1 MQTITEGKSRA
12 KVTSAM
18 IQKQKLD
25 VAFELK
31 AKYGITKG
39 TVVHVTRPMQ
49 GRTRIDKDPL
59 PADREET
66 ETEFKDFHAEDNCLY
81 VGAFWDHWSGKMFL
95 EFIAPEGV
103 LYYDYAQH
111 GAGDKSFGEIFK
123 VEVAATT
130 RHSVI

>member
-1 MQTITEGKSRA
+1 MQMITEGKSKS

-25 VAFELK
+25 ITFELK

-39 TVVHVTRPMQ
+39 TVVNVTRPVQ
-49 GRTRIDKDPL
+49 GITRIEKDPL

-66 ETEFKDFHAEDNCLY
+66 EREFKDFHAGDNCLY
-81 VGAFWDHWSGKMFL
+81 VGTFWDHWGGKMYL
-95 EFIAPEGV
+95 EFIAPEGC
-103 LYYDYAQH
+103 LYYDYGQH

-130 RHSVI
+130 RHGVI